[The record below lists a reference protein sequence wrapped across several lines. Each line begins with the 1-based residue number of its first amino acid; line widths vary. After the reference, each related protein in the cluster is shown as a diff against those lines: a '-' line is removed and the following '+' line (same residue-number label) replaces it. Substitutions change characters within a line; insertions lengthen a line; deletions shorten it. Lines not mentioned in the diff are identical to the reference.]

1 MEKVVLRR
9 ARRAKNGVAEQ
20 LTEPEAS
27 QSQPSEPTKP
37 EAVLGFTPPL
47 EKGEAAVKE
56 EGQYLEKEVAS
67 PGSKDEAPLE
77 KGKEKSSDA
86 QLWKRAWM
94 NHNQRKWFYSGG
106 GLA

>member
-47 EKGEAAVKE
+47 EK
-56 EGQYLEKEVAS
+56 EVAS
-67 PGSKDEAPLE
+67 SGSKDEAPLE